1 MDKPVSCSFI
11 AFDMRF
17 DRLPRGRAMLIR
29 YVYHTVDDPVYNFPV
44 LLGNINS
51 GLFKNILLP

>member
-1 MDKPVSCSFI
+1 
-11 AFDMRF
+11 MRF

-29 YVYHTVDDPVYNFPV
+29 YVSQTVDDPVYIFLV